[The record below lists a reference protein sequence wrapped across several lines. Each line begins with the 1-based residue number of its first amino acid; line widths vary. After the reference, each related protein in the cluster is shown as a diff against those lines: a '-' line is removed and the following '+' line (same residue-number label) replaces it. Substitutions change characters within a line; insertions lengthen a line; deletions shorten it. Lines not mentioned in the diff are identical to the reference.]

1 MRENLTISTL
11 DGLLKPYV
19 HKKLF
24 EEPYVE
30 HSDVKAIRL
39 ILSHYY
45 NVKVSTKDKHFGYAY
60 LNIQVSGLF
69 SGGVREYEIRERGQ
83 RKRLADSLGWI
94 DEIEAIDALFDDK

>member
-1 MRENLTISTL
+1 MREKLTISAL
-11 DGLLKPYV
+11 DSLLKPYV

-30 HSDVKAIRL
+30 HSDVGKIQK

-45 NVKVSTKDKHFGYAY
+45 NVQVSVKDKHFGYAY
-60 LNIQVSGLF
+60 LNIQVGGLL
-69 SGGVREYEIRERGQ
+69 SGGFREYEIRERGQ

-94 DEIEAIDALFDDK
+94 DEIEAIDALFDDR